1 MVSSN
6 SSNQATTRMARKQLM
21 PMTILVQRLVQQLQP
36 TWTTEMQ
43 KMQRRRR
50 MMVPQMINKIR
61 VLQMPQK
68 LMRRN
73 KRMERQKMLMTKKM
87 GMKIMMEKL
96 I

>member
-1 MVSSN
+1 
-6 SSNQATTRMARKQLM
+6 MARKQLM
-21 PMTILVQRLVQQLQP
+21 PMTILVQQLVQQLQP

-43 KMQRRRR
+43 KMLRRRR
-50 MMVPQMINKIR
+50 MMVSQMINKIR
-61 VLQMPQK
+61 VLQMPLK

>member
-1 MVSSN
+1 
-6 SSNQATTRMARKQLM
+6 MARKQLM